1 MKDFHLVLTSFISN
15 ATLTLNTC
23 SGESSDIK
31 SDIGALVVLSVFAVA
46 MIPVLIGS
54 VVDYLKNYCQQ
65 EVKPDWTRRR
75 STTVTSVM
83 SLTSINS
90 EQPRPLG
97 RGRRRKNET
106 CVKIMDF
113 MMIFSIIE
121 NVKKI
126 FSVGKK
132 SKVNTNGHIEV
143 LHGIRVLM
151 MMWIIAGH
159 SYSFAMQW
167 LFFQNPKALKSA
179 PQNLLSQVFAN
190 GTFSVDSF
198 LFISGLLVT
207 NLCMK
212 QMRKSNGK
220 LNLVAFYL
228 HRYLR
233 MTPLMM
239 AVIAFTANL
248 LKYVS
253 EGPAFEGSTVM
264 YDSWCKKNWWLNA
277 LYLHNFVNTGSMCL
291 SHTWYSAVD
300 MQLYLIAPIILIPLY
315 HRPRIGFAV
324 MSLLLTASMAFTA
337 FITITRHFPAVPY
350 MNDMTA
356 PDVVNEYYGSV
367 YIKPYTR
374 IGPYL
379 IGMALGFILYIL
391 DGKIRLSRTQTIA
404 GWIFAV
410 CANLGILFAMLP
422 VNAGYPLPDILAGIY
437 SSTSRVIWA
446 LSLAWITFACSA
458 GKGGL
463 LGTMLSSRLWLP
475 WSRLTYAAYLIH
487 PIIMAVFYGSRQTTF
502 EFSHFLMFYIALG
515 NLVLTYVISLLLSVI
530 FESPIV
536 SLEKLLTEGRTRSGS
551 NTHVLSG

>member
-1 MKDFHLVLTSFISN
+1 M
-15 ATLTLNTC
+15 
-23 SGESSDIK
+23 
-31 SDIGALVVLSVFAVA
+31 FAIA
-46 MIPVLIGS
+46 MIPVFIGTII
-54 VVDYLKNYCQQ
+54 DYLRNYRTKEIKQ
-65 EVKPDWTRRR
+65 DWMRGRA
-75 STTVTSVM
+75 TTVTSVT

-90 EQPRPLG
+90 EQPRVR
-97 RGRRRKNET
+97 RGKNET
-106 CVKIMDF
+106 CVRIMDF
-113 MMIFSIIE
+113 MLAFSLIE

-126 FSVGKK
+126 FSVSEK
-132 SKVNTNGHIEV
+132 SNIRHHKGANGNIEV

-159 SYSFAMQW
+159 SYSFAIQW
-167 LFFQNPKALKSA
+167 LFFRNPKELKSA
-179 PQNLLSQVFAN
+179 PKNLISQIFAN

-220 LNLVAFYL
+220 LNLLGFYL

-239 AVIAFTANL
+239 VIIAFTANL

-264 YDSWCKKNWWLNA
+264 FDSWCKKNWWLNA
-277 LYLHNFVNTGSMCL
+277 LYLHNFVRRETMCL

-300 MQLYLIAPIILIPLY
+300 MQLYFIAPLILIPLY
-315 HRPRIGFAV
+315 HRPRIGFAI
-324 MSLLLTASMAFTA
+324 MSFLLTASMAFTA

-350 MNDMTA
+350 MNDMIA
-356 PDVVNEYYGSV
+356 PDVVTEYYGSV

-374 IGPYL
+374 MGPYL
-379 IGMALGFILYIL
+379 IGMALGFILYTME
-391 DGKIRLSRTQTIA
+391 GKIRLSRTQTIV
-404 GWIFAV
+404 GWICAV
-410 CANLGILFAMLP
+410 CANFGILFAMLP
-422 VNAGYPLPDILAGIY
+422 VNAGYHLPDVLAGIY

-487 PIIMAVFYGSRQTTF
+487 PVVMAVFYGSRQTTF
-502 EFSHFLMFYIALG
+502 EFSHFLMSYIALG
-515 NLVLTYVISLLLSVI
+515 NLVLTYVISLLLCVV
-530 FESPIV
+530 FESPII

-551 NTHVLSG
+551 NTHVIPGLLPKSRVATRV